1 MKKTFIYLTFAIC
14 AAAMAYSCAQPLE
27 EGMEPQGGEA
37 RIDLSVS
44 CTAPL
49 TRATQAGEETYNENK
64 ITHIDWFVFSS
75 NAGTATAIEHG
86 REIFTDKDNVTESF
100 TVKSINMQS
109 HVVSNACSGYV
120 YVIANLPDEY
130 SHDATNGIQHTEGST
145 TVTDG
150 LTLGALKMLPLTT
163 TFDVVGSNGRF
174 QAQDKFV
181 MASEVVPFR
190 LTAAAKQ
197 QTVDADLTRVAS
209 KITLELDVVSA
220 IDEAVANMAGRD
232 TLTENYEK
240 TWYPDVENIQIYLS
254 YANSH
259 TTLDKTLFGGTP
271 ETYNDANFFTYT
283 RGSFTPTATA
293 QTSGWKLTGTP
304 FYSYPMKWNTQDEHA
319 PFIKIILPWRSYV
332 ETPNYETHQFINH
345 EDPNQY
351 HTGNKLVSAS
361 RDHANDKTA
370 AAQEFFYKVS
380 LSADD
385 NILESN
391 TWYKISLDVAILGGR
406 SDDLTMEMAGKY
418 YVVDWYGTEKPA
430 GGALVQGSYLKLAS
444 DTYYIYGGDSIE
456 IPVQSS
462 HNITTTVTSV
472 SWMDYSTQTP
482 TTRSSN
488 NPSTYSYLTRKPT
501 TEDDGRVKFTF
512 EHELMSDISS
522 ASSTNKPDVSE
533 YTFTVRVQNSAGD
546 SKTITIIQQPPLM
559 IINDKNSVVNNTG
572 AVYVNYYTYT
582 TGGWWSTTYEP
593 NGYTYTQNDYGS
605 WIGGVNGIRT
615 SGSNSNPNMYVVS
628 TSVAPSGMMIA
639 DPRQSSIS
647 YCGETSYGWSSP
659 QGYALGT
666 NTQRALQYYYP
677 ADETNAGVNK
687 VAPKFRIASSYG
699 YIVANNGN
707 YLTYREAQ
715 KRCASYQEDGIPA
728 GRWRI
733 PTKAEMEFMITL
745 SNIEVIPSLFS
756 PTDYSVRENRVT
768 YAPNYYEGGYWT
780 ADGGVIYPWTD
791 GTIGYLNATEFAT
804 HSGYNTNNSGY
815 AMTTNGVRCVY
826 DEWFWG
832 TEDRLATNQRT
843 RFTWGDKQIQ

>member
-44 CTAPL
+44 CTTPL

-86 REIFTDKDNVTESF
+86 RETFTDKDNVTESF

-150 LTLGALKMLPLTT
+150 LTLGALKVLPLTT

-472 SWMDYSTQTP
+472 SWKDYSTQTP

-522 ASSTNKPDVSE
+522 ATSTNKPDVSE
-533 YTFTVRVQNSAGD
+533 YTFTVKVENSAGD

-559 IINDKNSVVNNTG
+559 IINELNTHTSRGYVFVNNNTS
-572 AVYVNYYTYT
+572 N
-582 TGGWWSTTYEP
+582 
-593 NGYTYTQNDYGS
+593 NDYWYS
-605 WIGGVNGIRT
+605 VNGT
-615 SGSNSNPNMYVVS
+615 LGSEDDNNNPNMYII
-628 TSVAPSGMMIA
+628 TSSIVPSGFILA
-639 DPRQSSIS
+639 DPRSSTVNNIN
-647 YCGETSYGWSSP
+647 GGDWSSN
-659 QGYALGT
+659 QGNRLDTGRKGKLTNYHPTLTDELGKT
-666 NTQRALQYYYP
+666 
-677 ADETNAGVNK
+677 K
-687 VAPKFRIASSYG
+687 IAPKIRIASSFG
-699 YIVANNGN
+699 KTRPG
-707 YLTYREAQ
+707 TFTEMQ
-715 KRCASYQEDGIPA
+715 QRCASYQEFGYPA
-728 GRWRI
+728 GRWRV
-733 PTKAEMEFMITL
+733 PTKAEIEFMITL
-745 SNIEVIPSLFS
+745 SNAGVIPSLFTATNFS
-756 PTDYSVRENRVT
+756 QSHQTGSFFGIPTYTTHS
-768 YAPNYYEGGYWT
+768 PNYYEGGYFT
-780 ADGGVIYPWTD
+780 ADGGVMYPFKD
-791 GTIGYLNATEFAT
+791 GDQNLLYYLSAAELAT
-804 HSGYNTNNSGY
+804 HSGYQTTNAEY
-815 AMTTNGVRCVY
+815 AMSSNWVRCVY
-826 DEWFWG
+826 DEWYWG
-832 TEDRLATNQRT
+832 SDKISDSNT
-843 RFTWGDKQIQ
+843 FTWGDIAY